1 MSQRPSNF
9 FLKKCRLFFFHLS
22 TPGPRSRQKKFKLAS
37 FFRPKKSCCTFFH
50 FLGKFI
56 AGDEKFRKNKKNTL
70 AHRKDDMALLY
81 FVPAFS
87 RVENSRLPESGATT
101 NFPSGQK
108 RKKIDSTCTRN
119 SCMIIAIP
127 RHHANS
133 QTRAGKK
140 RKEKRSP
147 SGRLGQ
153 KPSDPIS
160 RPAGCV
166 FCVACCNLHAREF
179 PFGM

>member
-1 MSQRPSNF
+1 MSQRPSIF
-9 FLKKCRLFFFHLS
+9 FYKKCRPFFFHLS

-56 AGDEKFRKNKKNTL
+56 AGDEKFRKLIPWLNGRMTWNFYILFLHFRGWKTVGFLK
-70 AHRKDDMALLY
+70 
-81 FVPAFS
+81 
-87 RVENSRLPESGATT
+87 VEQQPISLVA
-101 NFPSGQK
+101 K